1 LKTDIVF
8 LHDLTIETVI
18 GIYDWERKIKQSV
31 IFDLDM
37 ATDVSKAAR
46 SDHIDD
52 AIDYKSVAKRLI
64 DYVSE
69 ARFQLVETLAE
80 RVAEIVL
87 TEFNVKWVR
96 LRINKKGA
104 VRYAGDVG
112 VVIERGVIERG
123 EQ

>member
-37 ATDVSKAAR
+37 ATDVARAAR

-64 DYVSE
+64 EYVSE

-112 VVIERGVIERG
+112 VVIERG